1 MTLIGEVEDIIFRN
15 EENGYTVA
23 VVSRGKEKTVVV
35 GKFLSVKAG
44 QSVRLEGNFVM
55 NKKYG
60 EQFSVESAEIVEPT
74 TAEGIEKYLSSG
86 LIPGVGPVTAKSMVE
101 KFGDQTLEVIE
112 FSPEKLSKVRGIS
125 NHKAEVIAENFT
137 NLKKMQRSLMFLQKY
152 EISINMALK
161 IYAAYGDKTVDLMQE
176 NPYKLVEDVDGIGF
190 LTADRIAYSMG
201 IEKESIFRV
210 RAAVLHCLNEGCEK
224 SGNTFLPAHDLL
236 SQVAKLLGYSTDE
249 ISEKFENVID
259 TLIFDKL
266 IIKIYNDKIQG
277 YELQKYYNTEL
288 GIAKKL
294 AMLSTCQNKDEFD
307 LQDEISLFE
316 TFNNIKFHDEQKR
329 AIEMSVKNPVSIIT
343 GGPGTGKTTIIK
355 CVMST
360 LKQMGKTIAL
370 VAPTGRA
377 AKRLSESTGVEAK
390 TIHRLLELEFVGR
403 KVNFKYNE
411 HEPLPYGVV
420 IVDEVSMV
428 DCLLMHSLLKAL
440 PRDCKLILVGDKD
453 QLPSVGA
460 GNVLKDILQSETV
473 PTTYLTK
480 IFRQD
485 ENSLIVS
492 NAHLINAGEMPEL
505 DNSKDDFF
513 FESKTDTEDIKN
525 SIITLVTERLPI
537 HFNIDTTKIQVIAP
551 LKAGICGTINLNRE
565 LQDKLNPPSLGKHEI
580 TIGQTTLRRGDK
592 IMQTVNN
599 YDIEWTRKN
608 GVLQETGLGVFNGD
622 IGYIHDIDRDTS
634 EAIIWFEDGREA
646 VYTRVELQDIT
657 LSYAI
662 TVHKSQ
668 GCEFDVVVMPM
679 IAGSQMILTRNLFYT
694 AVTRAKRAVVLVGE
708 KKNMRRMIAS
718 THTAKRNTMLKNLII
733 KEFKKAEEIYG

>member
-1 MTLIGEVEDIIFRN
+1 MTILGEIHDIIFRN

-23 VVSRGKEKTVVV
+23 IVLRGKEKIVTV
-35 GKFLSVKAG
+35 GKFLSAKIG
-44 QSVRLEGNFVM
+44 ENVRLEGNFVM

-60 EQFSVESAEIVEPT
+60 EQFSVDYAEIVEPT
-74 TAEGIEKYLSSG
+74 SVEGIEKYLSSG
-86 LIPGVGPVTAKSMVE
+86 LIPGVGAVTAKNMVAM
-101 KFGDQTLEVIE
+101 FGEETLNIIE
-112 FSPEKLSKVRGIS
+112 FSPEKLSRVRGIS
-125 NHKAEVIAENFT
+125 KHKAEIIAESFT
-137 NLKKMQRSLMFLQKY
+137 DIKRMQRSLMFLQKY
-152 EISINMALK
+152 DISVNMALK
-161 IYAAYGDKTVDLMQE
+161 IYGVYGEKTVDLMQE

-190 LTADRIAYSMG
+190 LTADRIAYAMG

-210 RAAVLHCLNEGCEK
+210 RAAILHCLNEGCEK
-224 SGNTFLPAHDLL
+224 SGNTFLPAFELL
-236 SQVAKLLGYSTDE
+236 GQTSKLLATSEED
-249 ISEKFENVID
+249 IKEKFETVIES
-259 TLIFDKL
+259 LIFDKL
-266 IIKIYNDKIQG
+266 IIKIFNDKVQG

-294 AMLSTCQNKDEFD
+294 ATLASCQNKEDFD
-307 LQDEISLFE
+307 LKDEIGLFE
-316 TFNNIKFHDEQKR
+316 TFNKITFHDEQKR
-329 AIEMSVKNPVSIIT
+329 AIETSVKSPVSIIT

-355 CVMST
+355 CVMSI
-360 LKQMGKTIAL
+360 LKQMGKKIAL

-411 HEPLPYGVV
+411 HEPLPFSCV

-428 DCLLMHSLLKAL
+428 DCMLMHSLLKAL

-460 GNVLKDILQSETV
+460 GNVLKDILQSEKI

-513 FESKTDTEDIKN
+513 FESKTDTEDMKN
-525 SIITLVTERLPI
+525 SIISLVTERLPN
-537 HFNIDTTKIQVIAP
+537 HFNIDSTKIQVIAP

-565 LQDKLNPPSLGKHEI
+565 LQDKLNPSSLTKHEI
-580 TIGQTTLRRGDK
+580 TIGQTTFRRGDK

-599 YDIEWTRKN
+599 YDIEWTKQN
-608 GVLQETGLGVFNGD
+608 GVVRESGLGVFNGD
-622 IGYIHDIDRDTS
+622 IGYIHDINRDTG

-646 VYTRVELQDIT
+646 VYTRVEMQDIS
-657 LSYAI
+657 LAYAI

-668 GCEFDVVVMPM
+668 GCEFDIIVMPM
-679 IAGSQMILTRNLFYT
+679 IAGSPMILTRNLFYT

-718 THTAKRNTMLKNLII
+718 THTSKRNTMLCPLLL
-733 KEFKKAEEIYG
+733 KEFKRAEEIYG

>member
-1 MTLIGEVEDIIFRN
+1 M
-15 EENGYTVA
+15 
-23 VVSRGKEKTVVV
+23 
-35 GKFLSVKAG
+35 
-44 QSVRLEGNFVM
+44 
-55 NKKYG
+55 
-60 EQFSVESAEIVEPT
+60 
-74 TAEGIEKYLSSG
+74 
-86 LIPGVGPVTAKSMVE
+86 
-101 KFGDQTLEVIE
+101 
-112 FSPEKLSKVRGIS
+112 
-125 NHKAEVIAENFT
+125 
-137 NLKKMQRSLMFLQKY
+137 
-152 EISINMALK
+152 
-161 IYAAYGDKTVDLMQE
+161 
-176 NPYKLVEDVDGIGF
+176 
-190 LTADRIAYSMG
+190 
-201 IEKESIFRV
+201 
-210 RAAVLHCLNEGCEK
+210 
-224 SGNTFLPAHDLL
+224 
-236 SQVAKLLGYSTDE
+236 
-249 ISEKFENVID
+249 
-259 TLIFDKL
+259 
-266 IIKIYNDKIQG
+266 
-277 YELQKYYNTEL
+277 
-288 GIAKKL
+288 
-294 AMLSTCQNKDEFD
+294 
-307 LQDEISLFE
+307 
-316 TFNNIKFHDEQKR
+316 
-329 AIEMSVKNPVSIIT
+329 
-343 GGPGTGKTTIIK
+343 
-355 CVMST
+355 
-360 LKQMGKTIAL
+360 
-370 VAPTGRA
+370 
-377 AKRLSESTGVEAK
+377 
-390 TIHRLLELEFVGR
+390 
-403 KVNFKYNE
+403 
-411 HEPLPYGVV
+411 
-420 IVDEVSMV
+420 
-428 DCLLMHSLLKAL
+428 
-440 PRDCKLILVGDKD
+440 
-453 QLPSVGA
+453 
-460 GNVLKDILQSETV
+460 

-525 SIITLVTERLPI
+525 SIITLVTERLPN

-580 TIGQTTLRRGDK
+580 TIGQTTFRRGDK
-592 IMQTVNN
+592 VMQTVNN

>member
-1 MTLIGEVEDIIFRN
+1 MTLLGEIQDIIFRN

-23 VVSRGKEKTVVV
+23 LILRGKEKIVAV
-35 GKFLSVKAG
+35 GKFLSAKIG
-44 QSVRLEGNFVM
+44 QNVRLEGNFVM

-60 EQFSVESAEIVEPT
+60 EQFSVDYAEIVEPT
-74 TAEGIEKYLSSG
+74 SAEGIEKYLSSG
-86 LIPGVGPVTAKSMVE
+86 LIPGVGAATAKNMVDM
-101 KFGDQTLEVIE
+101 FGEETLNVIE
-112 FSPEKLSKVRGIS
+112 FSPEKLSRVRGIS
-125 NHKAEVIAENFT
+125 NHKAEIIAENFT
-137 NLKKMQRSLMFLQKY
+137 NIKRMQRSLMFLQKY
-152 EISINMALK
+152 DISVNMALK
-161 IYAAYGDKTVDLMQE
+161 IYGVYGEKTVDLMQE

-224 SGNTFLPAHDLL
+224 SGNTFLPALELL
-236 SQVAKLLGYSTDE
+236 GQAAKLLAQSEED
-249 ISEKFENVID
+249 IKEKFDTVIEG
-259 TLIFDKL
+259 LIFDKL
-266 IIKIYNDKIQG
+266 IIRIFNDKVQG
-277 YELQKYYNTEL
+277 FELQKYYNTEL

-294 AMLSTCQNKDEFD
+294 ATLVSCQNKEELD
-307 LQDEISLFE
+307 LKDEIKLFE
-316 TFNNIKFHDEQKR
+316 TFNKITFHDEQKN
-329 AIEMSVKNPVSIIT
+329 AIETSVKSPVSIIT

-355 CVMST
+355 CVMSI
-360 LKQMGKTIAL
+360 LKQMGKKIAL

-403 KVNFKYNE
+403 RVNFKYNE
-411 HEPLPYGVV
+411 HEPLPFSCV

-428 DCLLMHSLLKAL
+428 DCMLMHALLKAL

-460 GNVLKDILQSETV
+460 GNVLKDILQSEKI

-513 FESKTDTEDIKN
+513 FESKTDTEEMKD
-525 SIITLVTERLPI
+525 SIISLVTERLPN
-537 HFNIDTTKIQVIAP
+537 HFNIDSTKIQVIAP

-565 LQDKLNPPSLGKHEI
+565 LQDKLNPASLTKHEI
-580 TIGQTTLRRGDK
+580 MIGQTTFRRGDK
-592 IMQTVNN
+592 VMQTVNN
-599 YDIEWTRKN
+599 YDIEWTKQN
-608 GVLQETGLGVFNGD
+608 GVVRETGLGVFNGD
-622 IGYIHDIDRDTS
+622 IGYIHDINRDTG

-646 VYTRVELQDIT
+646 VYTRVEMQDIS
-657 LSYAI
+657 LAYAI

-668 GCEFDVVVMPM
+668 GCEFDIIVMPM
-679 IAGSQMILTRNLFYT
+679 IAGSPMILTRNLFYT

-718 THTAKRNTMLKNLII
+718 THTSKRNTMLKPLLL
-733 KEFKKAEEIYG
+733 KEFKRAEEIYG

>member
-1 MTLIGEVEDIIFRN
+1 MTLLGEIQDIIFRN

-23 VVSRGKEKTVVV
+23 LILRGKEKIVAV
-35 GKFLSVKAG
+35 GKFLSAKIG
-44 QSVRLEGNFVM
+44 QNVRLEGNFVM

-60 EQFSVESAEIVEPT
+60 EQFSVDFAEIVEPT
-74 TAEGIEKYLSSG
+74 SVEGIEKYLSSG
-86 LIPGVGPVTAKSMVE
+86 LIPGVGAVTAKNMVDM
-101 KFGDQTLEVIE
+101 FGEETLNVIE
-112 FSPEKLSKVRGIS
+112 FSPEKLSRVRGIS
-125 NHKAEVIAENFT
+125 NHKAEIIAENFT
-137 NLKKMQRSLMFLQKY
+137 NIKRMQRSLMFLQKY
-152 EISINMALK
+152 DISVNMALK
-161 IYAAYGDKTVDLMQE
+161 IYGVYGEKTVDLMQE

-224 SGNTFLPAHDLL
+224 SGNTFLPALELL
-236 SQVAKLLGYSTDE
+236 GQVSKLLAQSEED
-249 ISEKFENVID
+249 IKEKFDTVIEG
-259 TLIFDKL
+259 LIFDKL
-266 IIKIYNDKIQG
+266 IIRIFNDKVQG
-277 YELQKYYNTEL
+277 FELQKYYNTEL

-294 AMLSTCQNKDEFD
+294 ATLVSCQNKEELD
-307 LQDEISLFE
+307 LKDEIKLFE
-316 TFNNIKFHDEQKR
+316 TFNKITFHDEQKH
-329 AIEMSVKNPVSIIT
+329 AIETSVKSPVSIIT

-355 CVMST
+355 CVMSI
-360 LKQMGKTIAL
+360 LKQMGKKIAL

-411 HEPLPYGVV
+411 HEPLPFSCV

-428 DCLLMHSLLKAL
+428 DCMLMHALLKAL

-460 GNVLKDILQSETV
+460 GNVLKDILQSEKI

-513 FESKTDTEDIKN
+513 FESKTDTEEMKD
-525 SIITLVTERLPI
+525 SIISLVTERLPN
-537 HFNIDTTKIQVIAP
+537 HFNIDSTKIQVIAP

-565 LQDKLNPPSLGKHEI
+565 LQDKLNPSSLSKHEI
-580 TIGQTTLRRGDK
+580 MIGQTTFRRGDK
-592 IMQTVNN
+592 VMQTVNN
-599 YDIEWTRKN
+599 YDIEWTKQN
-608 GVLQETGLGVFNGD
+608 GVVRETGLGVFNGD
-622 IGYIHDIDRDTS
+622 IGYIHDINRDTG

-646 VYTRVELQDIT
+646 VYTRVEMQDIS
-657 LSYAI
+657 LAYAI

-668 GCEFDVVVMPM
+668 GCEFDIIIMPM
-679 IAGSQMILTRNLFYT
+679 IAGSPMILTRNLFYT

-718 THTAKRNTMLKNLII
+718 THTSKRNTMLKPLLL
-733 KEFKKAEEIYG
+733 KEFKRAEEIYG